1 MDRVISQSSNQDQCL
16 LYRLANYKKGTN
28 TPSTINKTDLRH
40 WRVVLGGE
48 IIDAYNVGG
57 QAECE
62 KLIREQF
69 GQLMYQDGKGQT
81 INRSEYLRWKFRD
94 HEQV

>member
-16 LYRLANYKKGTN
+16 LYRLANYKKGKNQIAPIFET
-28 TPSTINKTDLRH
+28 KCFGF
-40 WRVVLGGE
+40 LGGE
-48 IIDAYNVGG
+48 LIDAYNAGG
-57 QAECE
+57 QIECE

-69 GQLMYQDGKGQT
+69 AQLMYQDGKGKI

-94 HEQV
+94 HEHVS